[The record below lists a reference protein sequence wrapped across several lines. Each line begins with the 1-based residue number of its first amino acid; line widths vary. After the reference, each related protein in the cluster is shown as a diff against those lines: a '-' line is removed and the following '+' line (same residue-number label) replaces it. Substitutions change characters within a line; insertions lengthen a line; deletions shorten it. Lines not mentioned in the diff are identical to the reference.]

1 MKANKKFMLIAIEKA
16 KEGIEKGNSPFGA
29 CIVKD
34 GQVISCEHNIVWQS
48 TDITAHAEINA
59 IREACQKLNSIDL
72 SGCVIYSTCEPCPM
86 CFAACHW
93 AKISTIIYGV
103 DIADA
108 KEAGFFELEIS
119 NEQMKGLGQSPVE
132 TIPHLLRQQNVELFR
147 DWSKR
152 PDKKV
157 Y

>member
-1 MKANKKFMLIAIEKA
+1 MQPDEKFMIMAIEKA
-16 KEGIEKGNSPFGA
+16 KEGLGNDNSPFGA

-34 GQVISCEHNIVWQS
+34 GKVVSCEHNIVWQS

-59 IREACQKLNSIDL
+59 IRKACEKLNTIDL

-86 CFAACHW
+86 CFTACHW
-93 AKISTIIYGV
+93 AKISAIVYGAS
-103 DIADA
+103 IADA
-108 KEAGFFELEIS
+108 KNAGFSELDIS
-119 NEQMKGLGQSPVE
+119 NEKMKQFGPSLVE
-132 TIPHLLRQQNVELFR
+132 VISGFLREQNVELFNL
-147 DWSKR
+147 WLQK